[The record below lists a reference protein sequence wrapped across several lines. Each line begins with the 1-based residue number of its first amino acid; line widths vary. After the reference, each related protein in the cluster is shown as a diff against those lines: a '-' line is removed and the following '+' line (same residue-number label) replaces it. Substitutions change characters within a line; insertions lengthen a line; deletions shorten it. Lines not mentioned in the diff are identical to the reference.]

1 MRENFTE
8 SWKIR
13 NEETKKKI
21 LRTRKKTKNKRNEK
35 ISKSSSARG
44 Y

>member
-8 SWKIR
+8 SWKVR

-21 LRTRKKTKNKRNEK
+21 LRIRKKSQKKK
-35 ISKSSSARG
+35 ISKLSSARG